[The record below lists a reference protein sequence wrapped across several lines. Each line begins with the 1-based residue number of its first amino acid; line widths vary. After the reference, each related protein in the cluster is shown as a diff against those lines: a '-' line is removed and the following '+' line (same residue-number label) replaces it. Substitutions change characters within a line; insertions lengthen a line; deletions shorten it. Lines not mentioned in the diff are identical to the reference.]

1 MIVRKFVVFQGLSSF
16 FFRVLWQLK
25 LSTWKFKGLAMS
37 ILWKKFVKT
46 RMIFKNV
53 NIFYITRLLASAYND
68 CQSGLWSG
76 QFSWSLSPIN
86 DKPPLMF
93 CMSKARIFSSF
104 INPKEHLLIFWN
116 IEKAQLAKPVKRWR
130 ILKIMCHMLLL
141 ICFWTLTYE
150 FQNIDFCK
158 FEDLHSKLVKNL
170 SKLNHVCFTVL
181 H

>member
-1 MIVRKFVVFQGLSSF
+1 
-16 FFRVLWQLK
+16 
-25 LSTWKFKGLAMS
+25 
-37 ILWKKFVKT
+37 
-46 RMIFKNV
+46 MIFKNV

-116 IEKAQLAKPVKRWR
+116 IEKAQLAKPVKRLR
-130 ILKIMCHMLLL
+130 ILKIMCHMFLL
-141 ICFWTLTYE
+141 IRFFGHSPTNFKTSIFANLKIFIRNLWKTWASWTTSVSQYCIKYS
-150 FQNIDFCK
+150 NK
-158 FEDLHSKLVKNL
+158 FLHSY
-170 SKLNHVCFTVL
+170 FW
-181 H
+181 